1 VIDKHDFNTFDWVDT
16 VCHNTQQNSTKPSE
30 TKENLLTNDNTATPV
45 AVKELN
51 MNTQTQTIA
60 EEVNNIKAPSIQS
73 SACLVTLNRSVPS
86 MMKEDKDAAR
96 ALANLKNA
104 DPKAVGAKK
113 KLIACSI
120 HEALVSTSNAMYRYH
135 AKHTLP
141 WTEKGPRLLTNA
153 VKLDYMPTMEEF
165 MKQFYSLKD
174 QFLEDGYPAAVGRAQ
189 LRLGDLFD
197 EALFPTVYELER
209 KIGVR
214 LNYEIIADPEHHV
227 VRTGDLA
234 AQTMRDSCIELFERR
249 LASAYNDIFER
260 LKPFLT
266 NMSEM
271 LDYDEEDKPTGFRDT
286 LVTNITDVLG
296 LADAWNITADPDLT
310 RITRELQTTLGSVTP
325 DSLRN
330 SVTQRMETKAKVDK
344 IINDIPVPT
353 LDF

>member
-1 VIDKHDFNTFDWVDT
+1 MIDKHDFNTFDWVDT
-16 VCHNTQQNSTKPSE
+16 VCDNTQQNSTKQSE

-51 MNTQTQTIA
+51 MNVQTIA

>member
-1 VIDKHDFNTFDWVDT
+1 MIDKHDFNTFDWVDT
-16 VCHNTQQNSTKPSE
+16 VCDNTQQNSTKPSE
-30 TKENLLTNDNTATPV
+30 TKENLLTNDNTVTSVTA
-45 AVKELN
+45 KELN
-51 MNTQTQTIA
+51 MNVHSIA

-249 LASAYNDIFER
+249 LASAYSDIFER

-296 LADAWNITADPDLT
+296 LADAWNITSDPDLT